1 MRVLVAYGT
10 HMGGTAGIAKMLAKT
25 LTAEGLTADAC
36 QAHQVTDVLRYDAAI
51 IGGAVYANR
60 WHPDAR
66 RLVARHLDVLTRI
79 PVWLFSSG
87 PLDGSAATGQVPA
100 VPEVTDLLDR
110 VQARG
115 HVTFGGCLPT
125 DLGPHVGSLLGPPP
139 SAEGRGPPAD
149 GHASPGA
156 DWAGPAATDWRDP
169 AATDWRDPPRIRAW
183 AREVAAVLR
192 DADRVAG

>member
-36 QAHQVTDVLRYDAAI
+36 PAHQVTDVLRYDAAV

-100 VPEVTDLLDR
+100 VPEVVDLLAR

-125 DLGPHVGSLLGPPP
+125 DLGPHAGSLLVPPP
-139 SAEGRGPPAD
+139 AAYRHDPPEDRQTSPAVDRG
-149 GHASPGA
+149 
-156 DWAGPAATDWRDP
+156 DP
-169 AATDWRDPPRIRAW
+169 ASTDRGDPASTDWRDPPRIRAW
-183 AREVAAVLR
+183 ASEVAAALR